1 MPKGELAKKYQ
12 VPPAFTQKE
21 CPAKTRHYIS
31 VKQKQMFCTWMKTL
45 LHCGF
50 G

>member
-1 MPKGELAKKYQ
+1 MKMNKGAHRITKFYLHYTKRMWN
-12 VPPAFTQKE
+12 
-21 CPAKTRHYIS
+21 KTMFYIP
-31 VKQKQMFCTWMKTL
+31 VKQMFCTWMKTL